1 MRKAMAQK
9 PIDKIIDALLLA
21 MNGIEPQEIGLML
34 ELKHVCRNNESIEIW
49 TGDATKLLYK
59 VTVTKI

>member
-1 MRKAMAQK
+1 MAQK

-34 ELKHVCRNNESIEIW
+34 KMKYVARNNEAIEIHSMD
-49 TGDATKLLYK
+49 GKKLLYK
-59 VTVTKI
+59 ILITKHND